1 MNGKI
6 YKKVADRMIAILY
19 FDVNAD
25 RNIDR
30 KQPVRY
36 IDSKKNR
43 LDLKLTTEDY

>member
-1 MNGKI
+1 MERYIGRQL
-6 YKKVADRMIAILY
+6 ADRMIAILY